1 MISAL
6 DKLVPP
12 DQDHGWQ
19 TSVAGDWLDGRPT
32 LSYGCHGLYRYKG
45 KIYICVEDDESF
57 YGKHVLSPAE
67 ICDLAEAT
75 RFVGVTKLVKKG
87 RSARVKGS
95 TDTVVKGFLFSF
107 EKRGKI
113 APLVT
118 IAGGGHRTGGEFV
131 VTFDVGWFEGF
142 TKLFQKAS
150 EVLLAN
156 RT

>member
-1 MISAL
+1 MISDL

-12 DQDHGWQ
+12 DENHVWQ
-19 TSVAGDWLDGRPT
+19 TSVAGGWLDGRPT
-32 LSYGCHGLYRYKG
+32 LSYGCHGLYRHKG
-45 KIYICVEDDESF
+45 KIYLCVEDDESF

-75 RFVGVTKLVKKG
+75 RFVEATKLVTKGKKV
-87 RSARVKGS
+87 RVKGPR
-95 TDTVVKGFLFSF
+95 DTIVKGFLFSF

-118 IAGGGHRTGGEFV
+118 IASGGHRTGGKFLA
-131 VTFDVGWFEGF
+131 TFDVGWFEGF

-150 EVLLAN
+150 EVLLAH
-156 RT
+156 RI